1 MHELW
6 MEEHF
11 RAEEPL
17 IADIDVNHVS
27 IERLVDKL
35 LELVRLH
42 ELTSRLI
49 CRLLVIRVKLFE
61 NILGHI
67 SVLFFDL
74 SSDLVT
80 VSRHERLAPIP

>member
-42 ELTSRLI
+42 ELSSAFI
-49 CRLLVIRVKLFE
+49 DF
-61 NILGHI
+61 LG
-67 SVLFFDL
+67 V
-74 SSDLVT
+74 V
-80 VSRHERLAPIP
+80 